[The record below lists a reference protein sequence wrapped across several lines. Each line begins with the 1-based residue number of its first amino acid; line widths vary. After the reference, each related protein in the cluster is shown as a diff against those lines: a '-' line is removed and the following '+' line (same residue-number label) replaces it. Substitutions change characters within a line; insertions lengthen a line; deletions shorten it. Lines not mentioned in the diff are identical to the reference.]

1 MSWAHQLIGGGRRR
15 LVVSATAAGLALIGS
30 TALVLGITAQ
40 HHAPTPAVSAA
51 LPTTRPASGSADAP
65 STTTAPTGPVLAA
78 SAPTVL
84 DIPALGV
91 HHDLIT
97 LGHKP
102 DGTVEVPPLSDVAV
116 PGWDRFSPT
125 PGELGPAVILGHVD
139 AATQGK
145 GVFYSLGALRPG
157 DTVSITR
164 TDHSIAVFRVDGVNE
179 YSKDTFP
186 TLSVYGNTPDPQL
199 RLITCGGPYDPET
212 HNYLSNIVAFATL
225 VDSHPAP

>member
-1 MSWAHQLIGGGRRR
+1 M
-15 LVVSATAAGLALIGS
+15 SATAAGLALVGS
-30 TALVLGITAQ
+30 AALVFGITAQ
-40 HHAPTPAVSAA
+40 HHAPTPPASAA

-65 STTTAPTGPVLAA
+65 SSTTASTGPVLGA
-78 SAPTVL
+78 SVPTVL

-97 LGHKP
+97 LGHKT

-139 AATQGK
+139 AATQGR

-164 TDHSIAVFRVDGVNE
+164 TDHSVAVFRVDGVDE

-186 TLSVYGNTPDPQL
+186 TLTVYGNTPDPQL

-225 VDSHPAP
+225 VDSHPAT